1 MKQDAEK
8 IARLYEGFYS
18 EKPFVAPTPER
29 EDKYIP
35 PLCFITG
42 WLVLLTIAVLFLW
55 GL

>member
-1 MKQDAEK
+1 MKQDAER

-29 EDKYIP
+29 EDRYAP
-35 PLCFITG
+35 PLRPATG
-42 WLVLLTIAVLFLW
+42 WLVLLAAVILFLW

>member
-18 EKPFVAPTPER
+18 EKPFVDPAPEWK
-29 EDKYIP
+29 DKYIP
-35 PLCFITG
+35 PLRFIAG